1 MASLEECRT
10 ALERLGERMARGDDD
25 GLTPNLERTVSC
37 RITDLDVMFTGR
49 LAGGRLSDLS
59 TDQVAD
65 PAQIKLT
72 MSSDDL
78 VALVDGDLA
87 IAPAWATGRIK
98 IDASILDMMK
108 LRSLMG

>member
-1 MASLEECRT
+1 
-10 ALERLGERMARGDDD
+10 MARGDDD